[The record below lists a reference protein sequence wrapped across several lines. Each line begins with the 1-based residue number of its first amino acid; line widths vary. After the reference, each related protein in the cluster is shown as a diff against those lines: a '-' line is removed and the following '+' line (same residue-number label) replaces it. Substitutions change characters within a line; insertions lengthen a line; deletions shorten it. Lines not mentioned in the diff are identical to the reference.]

1 MLKKLRAHQTQQT
14 VSFPWHS
21 FQFDPVA
28 RVTGK
33 DFQKNVYIPLH
44 HLLSVSV
51 PKNILKELHRHRGR
65 LGANRTKKK
74 KKKKKKRK
82 NDKGE
87 VVGGQRGKV
96 TRLTT
101 TGQQDSDTTSPS
113 GALSESQSTQ
123 VLETYLQT
131 SIKAS
136 AGTCTRYF
144 GWGR

>member
-1 MLKKLRAHQTQQT
+1 MERF
-14 VSFPWHS
+14 SE
-21 FQFDPVA
+21 
-28 RVTGK
+28 
-33 DFQKNVYIPLH
+33 NVYIPLH

-74 KKKKKKRK
+74 KKKKKKKRK
-82 NDKGE
+82 NNKGE